1 MTPTRCRAGQCA
13 RIIQS
18 IDPVNLGRMVYVVE
32 RIYPD
37 ANDEMIVGDVVY
49 DAQGFRGVIWV
60 IEAIGGPLLVGP
72 PAGYRHL
79 APAKD
84 TSLEPL
90 PDPDPET
97 ETTDKELTV

>member
-13 RIIQS
+13 RIIAS
-18 IDPVNLGRMVYVVE
+18 VDPSRRMVYVVQ

-37 ANDEMIVGDVVY
+37 AGGRMIVNGVRYRAIDVN
-49 DAQGFRGVIWV
+49 AAWWL
-60 IEAIGGPLLVGP
+60 IEAIGGPFPHPTVGP
-72 PAGYRHL
+72 CYLTPIR
-79 APAKD
+79 D